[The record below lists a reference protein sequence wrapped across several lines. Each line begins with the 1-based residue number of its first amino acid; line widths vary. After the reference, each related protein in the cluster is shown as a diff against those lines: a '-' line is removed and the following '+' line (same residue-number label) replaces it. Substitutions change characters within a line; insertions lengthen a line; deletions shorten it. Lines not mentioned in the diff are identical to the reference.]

1 MTPTT
6 ALSKQAGEKRA
17 RNARAMK
24 IGACVIFAAGALR
37 FTVLK
42 PDSDTVP
49 DSGLTPAGAEVST
62 DKGPLVTSVPI
73 VPVRDPFWPVNGG

>member
-1 MTPTT
+1 MIPTT
-6 ALSKQAGEKRA
+6 ALSKQAAEKRS
-17 RNARAMK
+17 RNARAVK
-24 IGACVIFAAGALR
+24 FGACVIFAAGALR

-49 DSGLTPAGAEVST
+49 DSGLAPAGEISVEKAPT
-62 DKGPLVTSVPI
+62 ATLVPI